1 MCSANFLSSACPASH
16 VYLAGPVTPL
26 GRLGEPEDIAAVAV
40 FLASDESSWGTGE
53 TIRVGGGAR

>member
-1 MCSANFLSSACPASH
+1 VKKAFKQYIS
-16 VYLAGPVTPL
+16 VTPL

-40 FLASDESSWGTGE
+40 FLASDESSWVTGE